1 MHMTAPRL
9 LVLALAITTALTAC
23 KNNEG
28 APAAD
33 ASTTPSAAKAALT
46 LDESKLPAATR
57 FAIGDLDNAQPACVD
72 FNQHVNGKWMA
83 ANPIPGDRSN
93 WGVSE
98 ILGERS
104 LAIQQQLAEQA
115 AAVTDASGIEKI
127 IGDFW
132 ATGMD
137 TARINAQGITPLTPQ
152 LQAIDALT
160 DQAALTTYL
169 RERAAEGRNPLFDFG
184 ADADFKN
191 SSMNIAYAMQGGL
204 SLPDKTYYFD
214 ADKADIRSAY
224 AAHIVKLLQLAGV
237 PAEAA
242 AAQAKDVMTL
252 ETRLA
257 RASLS
262 SEDLSRDVELYYN
275 PVSLAD
281 ADKLTPNFPWTEFF
295 KSQGI
300 AAPAMFSLAMPAFH
314 QEVSKMLADVPIE
327 QWKSYLRF
335 HAIDAAASDLSDEFV
350 AENFDFYSKTLH
362 GQKEI
367 KPRWKQVLGSIN
379 QGAGEAMGQMYVDVA
394 FPAEAKAQMEV
405 LVGNLGAA
413 LKTRIEH
420 LSWMSD
426 DTRKKALAK
435 WETFTPKVG
444 YPDKW
449 RDFSGLSTSRDSYL
463 GNVQAAE
470 TFNYKWNL
478 SKIGKP
484 VDKTEWGMTPQTV
497 NAYYNPL
504 ANEIVFPA
512 AILQPPFFDPD
523 ADDAINYGG
532 IGATIGHEMIHGYDD
547 QGARFGP
554 SGNFEEWWTPA
565 DAAKFSALTGKLVEQ
580 FDAYQ
585 VAPGQRV
592 NGKMTLGENI
602 ADLGG
607 LAVAQDALAL
617 ATKDKPDPNTDGLT
631 RLQRF
636 FAGYALSWRGKD
648 TPESLKVQLASDP
661 HAPSQFRSNGP
672 LTQLP
677 AFATAFDCKPGQ
689 PMVRAANKQVVIW

>member
-1 MHMTAPRL
+1 MHTTAPRL
-9 LVLALAITTALTAC
+9 LVLALAITASLAAC
-23 KNNEG
+23 KKDDG
-28 APAAD
+28 ALAVD
-33 ASTTPSAAKAALT
+33 ASATPSSAQPALA

-57 FAIGDLDNAQPACVD
+57 FAISDLDSSQPACID

-83 ANPIPGDRSN
+83 ANAIPGDRSS

-98 ILGERS
+98 ILAERS
-104 LAIQQQLAEQA
+104 LAIQQQLAVQA
-115 AAVTDASGIEKI
+115 AAATGANGIEKI
-127 IGDFW
+127 VGDFW

-160 DQAALTTYL
+160 DQATLTTYL
-169 RERAAEGRNPLFDFG
+169 RERAAEGRNPLFDFS

-191 SSMNIAYAMQGGL
+191 SSMNIAYATQGGL

-214 ADKADIRSAY
+214 ADKADIRNAY
-224 AAHIVKLLQLAGV
+224 QAHIVKLLELSGV
-237 PAEAA
+237 PADAA
-242 AAQAKDVMTL
+242 TAQAKDVL
-252 ETRLA
+252 AFETRLA
-257 RASLS
+257 KASLS

-275 PVSLAD
+275 PVSLAE
-281 ADKLTPNFPWTEFF
+281 ADKLTPNFSWTEFF
-295 KSQGI
+295 KSQGV

-314 QEVSKMLADVPIE
+314 QEVSAMLADVPVE
-327 QWKSYLRF
+327 QWKSFLRF
-335 HAIDAAASDLSDEFV
+335 HALDAAASDLSDEFV
-350 AENFDFYSKTLH
+350 TESFNFYSKTLR

-379 QGAGEAMGQMYVDVA
+379 QEAGEALGQMYVDVA
-394 FPAEAKAQMEV
+394 FPPEAKAQMEV

-413 LKTRIEH
+413 LKTRIQN
-420 LSWMSD
+420 LAWMSD
-426 DTRKKALAK
+426 DTRQKALAK

-449 RDFSGLSTSRDSYL
+449 RDWSGLATSRDSYL

-470 TFNYKWNL
+470 TFNYRWNL

-512 AILQPPFFDPD
+512 AILQPPFFDPE

-554 SGNFEEWWTPA
+554 TGNFEEWWTPA

-580 FDAYQ
+580 FNAYE

-592 NGKMTLGENI
+592 NGELTLGENI

-617 ATKDKPDPNTDGLT
+617 ATKDKPDPNTDGLS

-648 TPESLKVQLASDP
+648 TPEALKVQLASDP

-677 AFATAFDCKPGQ
+677 AFAAAFACKPGQ
-689 PMVRAANKQVVIW
+689 PMVRAADKQVVIW

>member
-1 MHMTAPRL
+1 MHLTTPRL
-9 LVLALAITTALTAC
+9 LVLALAITTALAAC
-23 KNNEG
+23 KKSEDAPVAATAD
-28 APAAD
+28 APAAR
-33 ASTTPSAAKAALT
+33 ALT
-46 LDESKLPAATR
+46 LDESKLPTATR
-57 FAIGDLDNAQPACVD
+57 FAIGDLDANTPACVD
-72 FNQHVNGKWMA
+72 FDGHINGKWVA
-83 ANPIPGDRSN
+83 ANAIPGDRSS

-104 LAIQQQLAEQA
+104 LAIQHQLAEQA
-115 AAVTDASGIEKI
+115 AAASNATGIEKI
-127 IGDFW
+127 VGDFW

-137 TARINAQGITPLTPQ
+137 TARINAQGISPLTPQ
-152 LQAIDALT
+152 LQVIDALA
-160 DQAALTTYL
+160 DQATLTTYL
-169 RERAAEGRNPLFDFG
+169 HERAAEGRNPLFGFG

-214 ADKADIRSAY
+214 ADKADIRKAY
-224 AAHIVKLLQLAGV
+224 EAHIVKLLQLSGV
-237 PAEAA
+237 PADAA
-242 AAQAKDVMTL
+242 ATQAKDVITL

-257 RASLS
+257 KASLS
-262 SEDLSRDVELYYN
+262 SEDLSRDVALYYN
-275 PVSLAD
+275 PVSLAE
-281 ADKLTPNFPWTEFF
+281 ADKLTPNFSWTEFF
-295 KSQGI
+295 KSQGV
-300 AAPAMFSLAMPAFH
+300 AAPEMFSLAMPAFH
-314 QEVSKMLADVPIE
+314 QEVSKMLVDVPIE
-327 QWKSYLRF
+327 QWKNYLRF

-350 AENFDFYSKTLH
+350 AENFEFYSKTLH
-362 GQKEI
+362 GQKEM
-367 KPRWKQVLGSIN
+367 KPRWKQVLGAIN
-379 QGAGEAMGQMYVDVA
+379 SEAGEALGQMYVDVA
-394 FPAEAKAQMEV
+394 FPPEAKAQMEV
-405 LVGNLGAA
+405 LVGNLGTA
-413 LKTRIEH
+413 LKTRIEQ

-426 DTRKKALAK
+426 DTRQKALAK

-449 RDFSGLSTSRDSYL
+449 RDWSGLSTSRDSYL

-470 TFNYKWNL
+470 TFNYKWDL
-478 SKIGKP
+478 GKIGKP

-512 AILQPPFFDPD
+512 AILQPPFFDPE
-523 ADDAINYGG
+523 ADEAINYGG

-547 QGARFGP
+547 QGARFGAG
-554 SGNFEEWWTPA
+554 GNFEEWWTPQ

-580 FDAYQ
+580 FDAFEA
-585 VAPGQRV
+585 APGLHV
-592 NGKMTLGENI
+592 NGKLTLGENI

-617 ATKDKPDPNTDGLT
+617 ATKDKPDPKTDGLT

-636 FAGYALSWRGKD
+636 FAGYALSWRSKD

-661 HAPSQFRSNGP
+661 HAPARFRTNGP

-677 AFATAFDCKPGQ
+677 AFAQAFDCKPGQ
-689 PMVRAANKQVVIW
+689 PMVRAADKQVVIW